1 MSSDKK
7 PAKHL
12 TVLSGKTASDS
23 SRKTLASAENHQP
36 MSRKEN
42 RPEVVKALVEM
53 LGRIQEQNTQ
63 SKKGQKKGF
72 PLFLV
77 PRNRAD

>member
-23 SRKTLASAENHQP
+23 LGKTLASAEKHRP
-36 MSRKEN
+36 MSPKEN

-53 LGRIQEQNTQ
+53 LGRLHEQNTP
-63 SKKGQKKGF
+63 SKKDRKKSL
-72 PLFLV
+72 PLYLV

>member
-23 SRKTLASAENHQP
+23 SGKTLASAEKYQP
-36 MSRKEN
+36 MFLKGN

-53 LGRIQEQNTQ
+53 LCRQQEQNTP
-63 SKKGQKKGF
+63 SKKGQKKGL
-72 PLFLV
+72 PLYLV
-77 PRNRAD
+77 PRNPAD